1 MKLTLFL
8 FALIPFSGFA
18 QPNLSSGNDE
28 EMEGEKQMRIQI
40 EWIEVSHEKM
50 TELLET
56 NGGVNDDAHLSSNEN
71 DLRSEVKELIAE
83 GEAKI
88 IETTMIIARSGQR
101 AKVESVLEFTYPT
114 EFFPPQVPNEE
125 SKGSDTEP
133 TITPHT
139 PEDFET
145 RNLGTTLE
153 VDPVLGKDNRTI
165 DLNMAPEIVYHTGYE
180 NHGGIDEKNQ
190 IMLAQFYAV
199 KITTQVTVRNG
210 EYLLIAAASPRDVE
224 TGQQDPSRK
233 ILIFV
238 KCDILV
244 CGL

>member
-1 MKLTLFL
+1 MKLALCLFV
-8 FALIPFSGFA
+8 LIPFSGFA
-18 QPNLSSGNDE
+18 QPNLSSGKE
-28 EMEGEKQMRIQI
+28 EAPEGEKQMRIQI

-56 NGGVNDDAHLSSNEN
+56 NGEVNDGAHLSSNEN
-71 DLRSEVKELIAE
+71 DLRSEVKELIAG

-88 IETTMIIARSGQR
+88 IETAMLIARSGLR

-114 EFFPPQVPNEE
+114 EFGRPEVPSHET
-125 SKGSDTEP
+125 KGTDTEP

-139 PEDFET
+139 PENFQT

-190 IMLAQFYAV
+190 IMVAQFYAV

-210 EYLLIAAASPRDVE
+210 EYLLIAAASPRNVE
-224 TGQQDPSRK
+224 TGQQDPTLK
-233 ILIFV
+233 LLIFV